1 MVEVLPVLAGKDRE
15 VTLKVTKGEG
25 GGHDAGHTSPRPTG
39 SLATHPL
46 DQPLP
51 GTAPAR
57 GICLS
62 APTGTTTA
70 TTDVSGKAGFVY
82 TSCEIGGVETIKADV
97 ALSGLAPQRTLT
109 ATSTVT
115 VAVPGL
121 ADIGEQPT
129 YVLTG
134 GTSRHPLSTN
144 HFALPNTN
152 MGVLLL
158 AFGYVQDTGTMLEIN
173 DMSLPMGGLFDID
186 GDWRP
191 TPADCN
197 ARPRIKGHC
206 THRDGRDV
214 DLGISVRDPLTRNVT
229 RDIPCEDDERLEA
242 VVTNLNRS
250 TEYPF
255 PVNLLCEPG
264 GRKHVDF

>member
-158 AFGYVQDTGTMLEIN
+158 AFDYVQATGTILEIN
-173 DMSLPMGGLFDID
+173 DMSLSMVDFLILLGTGGQHQQIVMQDRGQKAIARIEMGGMWTSVSLYVILS
-186 GDWRP
+186 
-191 TPADCN
+191 PA
-197 ARPRIKGHC
+197 RR
-206 THRDGRDV
+206 
-214 DLGISVRDPLTRNVT
+214 
-229 RDIPCEDDERLEA
+229 
-242 VVTNLNRS
+242 
-250 TEYPF
+250 
-255 PVNLLCEPG
+255 
-264 GRKHVDF
+264 